1 MCLLLDGLFAGGPTF
16 SICDNYHW
24 KYMVVLQ
31 EADLPSVHEEF
42 NALIQIAPENHLR
55 FCTGVQ
61 SKTVQDF
68 RWVNDIA
75 YVDSQHLDHALA
87 VIECLE
93 TQPAADGQL
102 KTTRFKWV
110 TNFNV
115 TKNKVIELSN
125 EGGRLRWK
133 IENEGFNVQKN
144 GGYALEHAYTE
155 NPTSAQVFY
164 LLLQIAHLLF
174 QLVQYGSLF
183 RTAFPAGVG
192 SAKNLALRLLEA
204 WRNLRLNL
212 AEIQAWLSARRQIR
226 LDTS

>member
-1 MCLLLDGLFAGGPTF
+1 M
-16 SICDNYHW
+16 
-24 KYMVVLQ
+24 
-31 EADLPSVHEEF
+31 
-42 NALIQIAPENHLR
+42 
-55 FCTGVQ
+55 
-61 SKTVQDF
+61 
-68 RWVNDIA
+68 
-75 YVDSQHLDHALA
+75 
-87 VIECLE
+87 
-93 TQPAADGQL
+93 
-102 KTTRFKWV
+102 

-155 NPTSAQVFY
+155 NPTSAKVFY

-183 RTAFPAGVG
+183 RKAFPAGVG